1 MKSTKDKDRNSN
13 ESSIDTK
20 PAQADDALRWQ
31 LFTDHK
37 KQAWEDIQSSTDS
50 YDQSLLTLSSGGLG
64 LSIAFIKDIVP
75 LQHATWLILLYV
87 SWVAFGL
94 CILTTVVSFQMA
106 IKTQR
111 EHLENCWRFYI
122 ERDDSFRDKQGTHSR
137 LLKWCTIIAG
147 SLFVLALACTIVF
160 AVENVERY
168 SRMPD
173 KTETRRV
180 QEGRAPVSLTPVPG
194 ESRGRAPVGTTPVP
208 NQAPATRQPPAK
220 TPPSTQAPHKK

>member
-1 MKSTKDKDRNSN
+1 MN
-13 ESSIDTK
+13 EDSAT

-31 LFTDHK
+31 LYNDHK
-37 KQAWEDIQSSTDS
+37 KQAWEDIQSSTDG

-94 CILTTVVSFQMA
+94 CILTTVVSFQVA

-111 EHLENCWRFYI
+111 EHLESCWKFYVD
-122 ERDDSFRDKQGTHSR
+122 RDDSFRDRQGAYSK
-137 LLKWCTIIAG
+137 LLEWCTITAG
-147 SLFVLALACTIVF
+147 GLFVLALACTIVF
-160 AVENVERY
+160 AVENVGRY

-180 QEGRAPVSLTPVPG
+180 QEGRAPVSLTPVPD
-194 ESRGRAPVGTTPVP
+194 ESRGRAPVAPTPVP
-208 NQAPATRQPPAK
+208 NQAPATQQPPAT
-220 TPPSTQAPHKK
+220 TPPSTQAPKKD